1 MQQMPEIL
9 PGETV
14 EDLQFGGLRLIQK
27 KEGFRFGTDAV
38 LLADF
43 SKKIH
48 SNKTLD
54 LCTGTGIV
62 PILLA
67 GKTKTSEIHGLEI
80 QSEIAEMAKRSMEL
94 NSLTDRVTITK
105 GDLKEGQVFYPQ
117 GNFDLITCNPPYM
130 KSGSAILNSSDNK
143 IISRHEV
150 MCTLDD
156 ILKISAKLLKP
167 MGHLVMVHRPN
178 RLVDLL
184 SGMRENSI
192 EPKTMR
198 FVHASL
204 GKPPILFLVDGM
216 KGANRDIKILE
227 PLVLYDEGG
236 KETEELKK
244 IYGRE

>member
-1 MQQMPEIL
+1 MQPTTDIL
-9 PGETV
+9 PNESV
-14 EDLQFGGLRLIQK
+14 EDLQLKGLRLIQK

-43 SKKIH
+43 AKKVSSK
-48 SNKTLD
+48 KTLD

-67 GKTKTSEIHGLEI
+67 GKTKTLEIHGLEI
-80 QSEIAEMAKRSMEL
+80 QAEIAQMAKRSVTL
-94 NSLTDRVTITK
+94 NSLDERVKITE
-105 GDLKEGQVFYPQ
+105 GDLKNALEYYAKSE
-117 GNFDLITCNPPYM
+117 FDLITCNPPYM
-130 KSGSAILNSSDNK
+130 KSGSAILNKTDNK

-156 ILKISAKLLKP
+156 IVKISAKLLKP
-167 MGHLVMVHRPN
+167 MGHFVVVHRPN

-184 SGMRENSI
+184 FGMRENSI
-192 EPKTMR
+192 EPKTIR
-198 FVHASL
+198 FVHPSA

-227 PLVLYDEGG
+227 PLILYDEMGN
-236 KETEELKK
+236 ESEELKK